1 MTFMD
6 IQSPKL
12 LVVWKRNYIKTYVL
26 YTILNCYSA
35 ISVCILNC
43 RFDVSTVELLLW
55 YEAIFGREMWKH
67 VVSETTFW
75 SHSEEGS
82 ITFDTNL
89 NNYFNVHVYLSVRK
103 LTPVSAVVSPNV
115 TNRSFLACVKS
126 EKFAFWIE
134 YVPELGELNG

>member
-1 MTFMD
+1 MD

-75 SHSEEGS
+75 SHSEESVDLRMQERGQVCS
-82 ITFDTNL
+82 FFLCADVIFLFILTHKKTVIYFLIGKCPNL
-89 NNYFNVHVYLSVRK
+89 YIWKYRK
-103 LTPVSAVVSPNV
+103 LC
-115 TNRSFLACVKS
+115 SFRPLS
-126 EKFAFWIE
+126 I
-134 YVPELGELNG
+134 